1 MGEHAE
7 FVSNV
12 QGKAD
17 DWFLLGCDTVEFGRN
32 VSTFQTTLLPASNVA
47 LPT

>member
-7 FVSNV
+7 FVLNV
-12 QGKAD
+12 QEKAD
-17 DWFLLGCDTVEFGRN
+17 DWFLLGRDTVEFGRN
-32 VSTFQTTLLPASNVA
+32 ISTFQTTPLPASHVA